1 MSPELGTQLAGY
13 QIDGVVGRGGMGIVY
28 RATELALD
36 RPVALKLIAPEL
48 AHDRSFRERFL
59 RESRLAAS
67 LDHPGILPVYAAGE
81 AGGELYLATRYV
93 DGTDLRAILAEERT
107 LPPERAL
114 ALVGQVAEALDAAHR
129 RGLVHRDVKP
139 GNVLV
144 DASDHCYLCDFGL
157 TKQLGDG
164 GTTASGLLAGSLDY
178 LAPEQIRRGEVDGRT
193 DEYALACVL
202 YECLS
207 GAPPFR
213 RETEAQTLWAHMQ
226 EEPTSLAAYPELA
239 AVFARGLAKEAAERY
254 ETCAAFVDDAR
265 SELGLGPSPT
275 AVRRR
280 RLRVGRRLV
289 LAGAALIAAAAAAVA
304 FALTLGS
311 EGGIVAPPN
320 SLAAIDPVSR
330 TVVAAIPVGAAPT
343 TVAASDDWVWVINSN
358 DGAGTIS
365 RIDPRRTTRRQDVLG
380 IRHARPTCSQPPAH
394 SGSGRPRLVSSGSNP
409 LRTSR
414 TGSWTLPNAEE
425 IEPVRLRSGRR
436 LPRLRREADLGGEL
450 PCDLA
455 NRSDDDQSSS
465 RVRELVWGPARLWI
479 RLDLDRRPRA
489 ASSFGSSRHACDGRR
504 RSRSRSGR
512 PTSRSARAACG
523 CLTTQGHQVWQVD
536 PESNLVE
543 DTYEVGGRT
552 VAVAVGAGAVWAP
565 SEEGSVIRIDPTTG
579 ETERI
584 DVGGAPT
591 GIAVG
596 AGLVWVS
603 VG

>member
-1 MSPELGTQLAGY
+1 M
-13 QIDGVVGRGGMGIVY
+13 GVVY

-48 AHDRSFRERFL
+48 ADDRSFRERFL

-93 DGTDLRAILAEERT
+93 DGTDLRAILAEDGP

-178 LAPEQIRRGEVDGRT
+178 LAPEQIRRGKVDGRT
-193 DEYALACVL
+193 DQYALACVL

-213 RETEAQTLWAHMQ
+213 REYGGADALGAHAGG
-226 EEPTSLAAYPELA
+226 AAP
-239 AVFARGLAKEAAERY
+239 ARGLPRARLPSSHAGSRRKLPQRY
-254 ETCAAFVDDAR
+254 ETCNAFVDDAR
-265 SELGLGPSPT
+265 SALGLGPSPM

-320 SLAAIDPVSR
+320 SVAAIDPVSR
-330 TVVAAIPVGAAPT
+330 TVVAAIPVGTAPT

-365 RIDPRRTTRRQDVLG
+365 RIDPNARRVVRRSRSPARRRPARSRRRALG
-380 IRHARPTCSQPPAH
+380 RDHR
-394 SGSGRPRLVSSGSNP
+394 GSCLPHRSLLRPRGRELDAAERREVEP
-409 LRTSR
+409 LR
-414 TGSWTLPNAEE
+414 
-425 IEPVRLRSGRR
+425 LRPGRR
-436 LPRLRREADLGGEL
+436 LPRLRREAVWAASFRAISRIDPTTSRLVPGTKLGL
-450 PCDLA
+450 
-455 NRSDDDQSSS
+455 
-465 RVRELVWGPARLWI
+465 GPARLRI
-479 RLDLDRRPRA
+479 RLALDYRPRA
-489 ASSFGSSRHACDGRR
+489 ASRSPLSLHAATQGDRRALVRIKRRHHRRGQRLAPRR
-504 RSRSRSGR
+504 R
-512 PTSRSARAACG
+512 
-523 CLTTQGHQVWQVD
+523 GHQVWRVD
-536 PESNLVE
+536 PEQNLVE

-565 SEEGSVIRIDPTTG
+565 SDDGALVRIDPTTG

-591 GIAVG
+591 GVAVG

>member
-1 MSPELGTQLAGY
+1 VSPEPGTQLAGY
-13 QIDGVVGRGGMGIVY
+13 RIDGVVGRGGMGVVY

-48 AHDRSFRERFL
+48 AHDRSFHQRFL

-81 AGGELYLATRYV
+81 AGGDLFLATRYV
-93 DGTDLRAILAEERT
+93 DGTDLRAILAEEGA
-107 LPPERAL
+107 LSPERAL

-164 GTTASGLLAGSLDY
+164 GTTASGVLAGSLDY
-178 LAPEQIRRGEVDGRT
+178 LAPEQIRRGKVDGRT
-193 DEYALACVL
+193 DEYALGCVL

-213 RETEAQTLWAHMQ
+213 RDTEAQTLWAHMQ
-226 EEPTSLAAYPELA
+226 EQPTSLTAYPELT
-239 AVFARGLAKEAAERY
+239 AVFARGLAKEAAQRY
-254 ETCAAFVDDAR
+254 ETCAALVDDAC

-280 RLRVGRRLV
+280 RLHVGRRLV

-304 FALTLGS
+304 FALTLAS
-311 EGGIVAPPN
+311 EGGIVAQPN
-320 SLAAIDPVSR
+320 SVAAIDPVSR

-358 DGAGTIS
+358 EGAGTIS
-365 RIDPRRTTRRQDVLG
+365 RIDPSSRRVVATFSVPGGPADLLAAAGVLWVGTTE
-380 IRHARPTCSQPPAH
+380 ARVFRIDPA
-394 SGSGRPRLVSSGSNP
+394 SDIEE
-409 LRTSR
+409 
-414 TGSWTLPNAEE
+414 GSWTLPNAGKTSPFLFDPGAGFLAYGAKTIWAASFRAISR
-425 IEPVRLRSGRR
+425 IEPTTSELVPGTSAVWGRLAYGFGSIWTIGLERRLVRLA
-436 LPRLRREADLGGEL
+436 PVTLRPKATVEL
-450 PCDLA
+450 
-455 NRSDDDQSSS
+455 
-465 RVRELVWGPARLWI
+465 
-479 RLDLDRRPRA
+479 
-489 ASSFGSSRHACDGRR
+489 SFGLVDVTVGEGSVWLPDER
-504 RSRSRSGR
+504 
-512 PTSRSARAACG
+512 
-523 CLTTQGHQVWQVD
+523 GHQVWRVD
-536 PESNLVE
+536 PARNVVE
-543 DTYEVGGRT
+543 DTYDVGGRT

-565 SEEGSVIRIDPTTG
+565 SDDGSVIRIDPATG
-579 ETERI
+579 DTERI